1 MTLIVSLVRFQY
13 AFLATMA
20 GGLRPWLLPLLARL
34 AFAAV
39 LMNYFWASAMTKID
53 FETFSLSA
61 GAYAQ
66 IFPAA
71 FEAAGYD
78 TGEMTIGH
86 ALIVMVGTVA
96 EFVLPA
102 LILLGLMTRLAA
114 LGMIGF
120 IFVQSLTDIFGHGA
134 DATTI
139 GAWFDR
145 GSDVLILDQRLLWVT
160 ILMVVFVLGAGRISL
175 DYMFGIGDKGA

>member
-1 MTLIVSLVRFQY
+1 
-13 AFLATMA
+13 
-20 GGLRPWLLPLLARL
+20 
-34 AFAAV
+34 
-39 LMNYFWASAMTKID
+39 
-53 FETFSLSA
+53 
-61 GAYAQ
+61 
-66 IFPAA
+66 
-71 FEAAGYD
+71 
-78 TGEMTIGH
+78 
-86 ALIVMVGTVA
+86 
-96 EFVLPA
+96 LPA

-145 GSDVLILDQRLLWVT
+145 GSDALILDQRLLWVT

>member
-1 MTLIVSLVRFQY
+1 MKNSLK
-13 AFLATMA
+13 
-20 GGLRPWLLPLLARL
+20 LLAL
-34 AFAAV
+34 TGAV
-39 LMNYFWASAMTKID
+39 AMAVST
-53 FETFSLSA
+53 
-61 GAYAQ
+61 
-66 IFPAA
+66 
-71 FEAAGYD
+71 
-78 TGEMTIGH
+78 
-86 ALIVMVGTVA
+86 VTVA
-96 EFVLPA
+96 EAASSKKEKCYGVAKAGKNTCAAGPGTTCAGTSTVDYQGNAWKLVPAGKCEKIKLPA

-145 GSDVLILDQRLLWVT
+145 GSDALILDQRLLWVT

-175 DYMFGIGDKGA
+175 DYMFGVGDKGA